1 MDIKSYDKLFINNEW
16 VSPSSSATLSVINPA
31 TEACIATTPEGQK
44 ADIDAAVAAAREAFD
59 QGSWPRMS
67 ASERADCMTELS
79 QALQEDIP
87 GLAGLI
93 TQEMGSPM
101 SFSTRSQ
108 AFSPIIVLDYYAGLA
123 RQYAFEEK
131 RQGMVSPVVVRGE
144 AVGVVAAITPWNAPL
159 FTLMLKLAPALAA
172 GCCVVIK
179 PATETPLDANALA
192 EAVAKTSIPPG
203 VINIVPADRE
213 VSEYLVSH
221 PGVDKVSFTGSV
233 AAGRKIGAICGEQIK
248 RLTLELGGK
257 SAAIVLDDADLNKT
271 IPEMVMAG
279 LMNTGQACIAQTRI
293 LASKQRYAE
302 VVDAVTAFVEKLKIG
317 NPLEEDTVI
326 GPLVSAR
333 HRERVESYI
342 SIGREEGARVVTGGG
357 RPGHASQG
365 WYVEPT
371 VFSDVD
377 NNMRIAR
384 EEIFGPVL
392 SVIPYGDDADAIR
405 IANDSNYGLCGTV
418 WTEDAERGLAI
429 ARGVRTGTY
438 TVNGMSMDFTSPFG
452 GFKQS
457 GMGRELGTPGLEA
470 YLEFKTINMPTDYPL
485 G

>member
-1 MDIKSYDKLFINNEW
+1 MEIKSYDKLFINNEW
-16 VSPSSSATLSVINPA
+16 IEPSSSAKLSVINPT
-31 TEACIATTPEGQK
+31 TEQCIATTPEGQK
-44 ADIDAAVAAAREAFD
+44 TDIDAAVAAAREAFD
-59 QGSWPRMS
+59 NGPWPRMS
-67 ASERADCMTELS
+67 ADQRADCMAELS
-79 QALQEDIP
+79 QVLQQDIP
-87 GLAGLI
+87 GLATLI

-108 AFSPIIVLDYYAGLA
+108 AFTPVIVLDYYAGVA
-123 RQYAFEEK
+123 RNYAFEEK

-144 AVGVVAAITPWNAPL
+144 PVGVVAAITPWNAPL

-172 GCCVVIK
+172 GCTVVVK
-179 PATETPLDANALA
+179 PAPETPLDANVLA
-192 EAVAKTSIPPG
+192 EAVAKTSIPAG
-203 VINIVPADRE
+203 VINVVPADRE
-213 VSEYLVSH
+213 VSEYLVAH

-233 AAGRKIGAICGEQIK
+233 AAGSKIGAICGQQIK

-257 SAAIVLDDADLNKT
+257 SAAIVLDDANLNTT

-293 LASKQRYAE
+293 LASRQRYGE
-302 VVDAVTAFVEKLKIG
+302 VVDAVAAFVDKVKIG

-333 HRERVESYI
+333 QRERVEGYVD
-342 SIGREEGARVVTGGG
+342 IGRKEGARVVTGGG
-357 RPGHASQG
+357 RPAGIDQG

-371 VFSDVD
+371 VFADVD
-377 NNMRIAR
+377 NSMRIAR

-392 SVIPYGDDADAIR
+392 SIIPYNDDADAVR

-418 WTEDAERGLAI
+418 WTADTERGLDI

-438 TVNGMSMDFTSPFG
+438 TVNGMSMDFMSPFG

-457 GMGRELGTPGLEA
+457 GLGRELGTHGLQA
-470 YLEFKTINMPTDYPL
+470 YLEFKTINMPADYPL
-485 G
+485 D